1 MEGRLLVPILRMSHE
16 SRFSM
21 GFLQAFLRAFFELS
35 SNFSSKPVL
44 LINTYPTRSDESI
57 ITSVHAASANDVDT
71 AVQAARKA
79 LRNPSWRGISP
90 SERGRMLFKLS
101 QLVEDN
107 SETLATIETWDNG
120 KPYSVAL
127 NDDMYEVAEVFRYY
141 GGYADK
147 IHGQVIDTTPA
158 KFAYTVREPVGVCGQ
173 IIP

>member
-1 MEGRLLVPILRMSHE
+1 
-16 SRFSM
+16 
-21 GFLQAFLRAFFELS
+21 
-35 SNFSSKPVL
+35 
-44 LINTYPTRSDESI
+44 
-57 ITSVHAASANDVDT
+57 
-71 AVQAARKA
+71 
-79 LRNPSWRGISP
+79 
-90 SERGRMLFKLS
+90 MLFKLS
-101 QLVEDN
+101 QLIEDN